1 VDLIQ
6 KVQALGESAQHDLCN
21 SCGMRESRRQDDL
34 GRWVYPAALPN
45 GGSIRLLKVLLTN
58 VCEKNCY
65 YCGIRARR
73 DVPRTSFTPDELAR
87 GFDQMN
93 RAGLVDGI
101 FLSSA
106 VCEGPSPT
114 MDGMIAAIELL
125 RKRYEFTGYV
135 HLKLLPGCSEAHV
148 ERAMQLAHRV
158 SVNLEAPSAERLAR
172 IAPRKVFYEELTRPM
187 EIASRLLRQAYPAT
201 DSAGTKGSEGSK
213 PGTAGGRFQP
223 RGSAQAR
230 RGGPLA
236 PSGQTTQFVVGAAG
250 ESDQEI
256 LSTTW
261 RLYRDLGV
269 ARAYFSAFQPVPGT
283 PLDGLPPAP
292 TWREHR
298 LYQADWLL
306 RLYGFGYEDLI
317 FDGGGNLPQRADPKR
332 LYGLRHPELF
342 PVEVNRAVRQE
353 LLRVP
358 GIGPGSAGRIIE
370 LRHLGT
376 LRSLEDLARMG
387 ADAVR
392 AAPFVLLDGKRPPF
406 QLPLWEDDG

>member
-1 VDLIQ
+1 MDLVQ

-21 SCGMRESRRQDDL
+21 SCGMRESRKQDDL
-34 GRWVYPAALPN
+34 GRWIYPAALPN

-125 RKRYEFTGYV
+125 REHYAFRGYV

-148 ERAMQLAHRV
+148 ERALQLAHRV
-158 SVNLEAPSAERLAR
+158 SVNLEAPNAERLAR

-187 EIASRLLRQAYPAT
+187 EIASRLLRKAYPPSVAP
-201 DSAGTKGSEGSK
+201 AA
-213 PGTAGGRFQP
+213 AGGSDERP
-223 RGSAQAR
+223 VASWRK

-261 RLYRDLGV
+261 RLYRELDV

-283 PLDGLPPAP
+283 PLDGLPAAPA
-292 TWREHR
+292 WREHR

-306 RLYGFGYEDLI
+306 RFYGFGYQDLV
-317 FDGGGNLPQRADPKR
+317 FDEGGNLPRRADPKR

-342 PVEVNRAVRQE
+342 PVEVNRAGRQE

-358 GIGPGSAGRIIE
+358 GIGPRSAGRILD
-370 LRHLGT
+370 LRRLGT
-376 LRSLEDLARMG
+376 LGSLEDLARMG
-387 ADAVR
+387 VDAAR

-406 QLPLWEDDG
+406 QLPLWDDDG

>member
-1 VDLIQ
+1 MDLVQ

-34 GRWVYPAALPN
+34 GRWIYPAALPN

-106 VCEGPSPT
+106 VCQGASPT

-125 RKRYEFTGYV
+125 RGRYAFEGYV

-158 SVNLEAPSAERLAR
+158 SVNLEAPNPERLAR
-172 IAPRKVFYEELTRPM
+172 IAPYKEFYDELTRPM
-187 EIASRLLRQAYPAT
+187 QIASRLLQRQGVYPPSIQPVA
-201 DSAGTKGSEGSK
+201 AGGK
-213 PGTAGGRFQP
+213 PG
-223 RGSAQAR
+223 AR
-230 RGGPLA
+230 EGLLA

-261 RLYRDLGV
+261 RLYRELGL

-283 PLDGLPPAP
+283 PLEGLPAAPA
-292 TWREHR
+292 WREHR

-306 RLYGFGYEDLI
+306 RFYGFRYDDLV
-317 FDGGGNLPQRADPKR
+317 FDDTGNLPRRADPKR

-342 PVEVNRAVRQE
+342 PVEVNLATRQD

-358 GIGPGSAGRIIE
+358 GIGPRSAGQILHGRRLGKLSTLEE
-370 LRHLGT
+370 LALT
-376 LRSLEDLARMG
+376 G
-387 ADAVR
+387 ADAAR

-406 QLPLWEDDG
+406 QLRLWEDDG